1 MYQALY
7 RKWRPRTFDELC
19 GQDHITRILRKQCE
33 ENRVSH
39 AYLFCGTRGTGKT
52 SMAKILAKAVNC
64 EHPVNGNPCN
74 ECYACKAIDSGSA
87 TDVLEIDAAS
97 NNGVDDIR
105 GLRDEVIYPPS
116 VLKKRVY
123 IIDEV
128 HMLSAGAFNA
138 LLKTLEEPPEYIV
151 FILATTELNKLPA
164 TIISRCVRFDF
175 SRLSEQ
181 VIADR
186 IRYVAGQESI
196 GLDDDAAD
204 LLARLADGAMRDGL
218 SILEACNTGLG
229 PENRITAAD
238 VEDRIGLAGSDQ
250 LTGMM
255 RSLFRKDIPAALDL
269 VEQIHRSSKDL
280 GVFLDDLSAFA
291 RDLLVM
297 AEMKRNKVRSG
308 GRFRYQKEELALL
321 QEFEALLTA
330 EYLVWFCGILEETAS
345 RLTRYGTDTK
355 IRLDFMVIRLCD
367 PQLTETPSAL
377 LTRIAALEKT
387 VAALKNGIPAGG
399 TPAAEPENR
408 PAEPEPEPEP
418 ETEQIGFE
426 EPLPGEEPKQD
437 VKTEPAS
444 PAEPVPE
451 DAFSPFRQLAEL
463 REELKNH
470 RDLVP
475 FLTKINAYTR
485 GGTFLIR
492 ADGFTIRLLQFGRT
506 PTYLQDA
513 LTVVTGHTWELLF
526 EAEEEPSAHTLVDE
540 IESDA

>member
-74 ECYACKAIDSGSA
+74 ECYACKAIDGGSA

-116 VLKKRVY
+116 MLKKRVY

-175 SRLSEQ
+175 TRLSEQ

-186 IRYVAGQESI
+186 IRYVAKQESI

-238 VEDRIGLAGSDQ
+238 VEDRIGLAGADQ
-250 LTGMM
+250 LTAMM
-255 RSLFRKDIPAALDL
+255 RALFQKDIPAALDL

-297 AEMKRNKVRSG
+297 TEMKRSRVRSG

-321 QEFEALLTA
+321 QEFEPLLTA
-330 EYLVWFCGILEETAS
+330 EYLVWFCGSLEETAG

-367 PQLTETPSAL
+367 PQLSETSSAL
-377 LTRIAALEKT
+377 LTRIAALERT
-387 VAALKNGIPAGG
+387 VSVLRTGA
-399 TPAAEPENR
+399 PAAAPAPVKVHEEK
-408 PAEPEPEPEP
+408 PAEPEPEPE
-418 ETEQIGFE
+418 QIGFE
-426 EPLPGEEPKQD
+426 SAPVPEEPRPD
-437 VKTEPAS
+437 AHAEAEAAPM
-444 PAEPVPE
+444 AEPDPE
-451 DAFSPFRQLAEL
+451 DAFTPFRQLAEL
-463 REELKNH
+463 REELKSH

-475 FLTKINAYTR
+475 FLNKITAYTR
-485 GGTFLIR
+485 GNTFLIR

-513 LTVVTGHTWELLF
+513 LTALTGHTWELLF
-526 EAEEEPSAHTLVDE
+526 EAEEEPSTHTLVDE
-540 IESDA
+540 IESDI